1 MTRPPLVILASLA
14 LASAALAE
22 QTLPS
27 RSLSCDA
34 LPAPAPI
41 IRPAPPV
48 APGLTQAPRPLFTP
62 LAISQLSSPPS
73 LCVTIPATVDGIL
86 DKRQA
91 LASAWASAR
100 QGAGSGNPYYST
112 GKLKSYFV
120 AGTRVE
126 TQKASDDFANLSAR
140 SNEMSRQLRTLLN
153 LLS

>member
-14 LASAALAE
+14 LAPAALAE

-27 RSLSCDA
+27 RSLSRDA

-62 LAISQLSSPPS
+62 LAISQVTSPPS
-73 LCVTIPATVDGIL
+73 LCVTITATVDGIL

-91 LASAWASAR
+91 LASAW

-120 AGTRVE
+120 AGIRVE
-126 TQKASDDFANLSAR
+126 TQKASDDFANLGAR
-140 SNEMSRQLRTLLN
+140 SNEMSKQLRTLLN